1 MTISELK
8 PEFVFATLAKGTQV
22 ICIDFGKGQYIDLG
36 GQLVSAVQ
44 SMILDKKCKFFSVT
58 TEG

>member
-22 ICIDFGKGQYIDLG
+22 ICIDFGKGQYIDLS
-36 GQLVSAVQ
+36 GQLVNAVQ
-44 SMILDKKCKFFSVT
+44 RMILDKTSKFFSIV
-58 TEG
+58 EG